1 MFASRLLV
9 FCSLSLSGA
18 TAAEADTTNPDLV
31 PFGERASM
39 LANAG
44 ITSPKGEAV
53 YYNPANLTR
62 IGHPELSVSGSTYL
76 RFDLSTDSLLVLQG
90 EDQPFDASGF
100 IAIPSTLVSTYEIG
114 SWALATAVLLPDI
127 FALKNRVT
135 FETPDLRL
143 TQVLDQ
149 KRQSLWIG
157 VGGARRITPELSV
170 GLSAF
175 VSQES
180 DSQLTFVRA
189 QIADPMQVYESFTNV
204 DRSVL
209 NLNAIA
215 GAFWQLAPSFGVG
228 ARVRAVPI
236 RLTGSGDVYQSE
248 LVTSMDEDV
257 SAEIELEDVHVSRPS
272 PWDIGLGFSLA
283 ATDTLELLADVNV
296 QLPATLRTMDDPT
309 LGVEESEVVA
319 APRVGLATEWEFSAE
334 KWLRLGLVYNQS
346 AVAEPETEADGTRET
361 YYGVTAGVAWR
372 KGRTTTALGSFFLQG
387 DASFIITGS
396 DPPREGS
403 ARARLYGALLTVS
416 YSL

>member
-1 MFASRLLV
+1 MRARGAFLMLA
-9 FCSLSLSGA
+9 CLSGSTDA
-18 TAAEADTTNPDLV
+18 IADTTNPDLI

-76 RFDLSTDSLLVLQG
+76 RFDLSTDALIVLQG

-100 IAIPSTLVSTYEIG
+100 IAIPSTLVSSYQIG
-114 SWALATAVLLPDI
+114 DWALATAVLLPDV

-135 FETPDLRL
+135 FETADLRL
-143 TQVLDQ
+143 TQVIDQ
-149 KRQSLWIG
+149 ERQSLWIG
-157 VGGARRITPELSV
+157 TGVARRITPDLSV

-175 VSQES
+175 VAHET
-180 DSQLTFVRA
+180 DSSLSFLHAEFAET
-189 QIADPMQVYESFTNV
+189 METYERFTNV

-209 NLNAIA
+209 NLDAIA

-248 LVTSMDEDV
+248 VLAGMEDMT
-257 SAEIELEDVHVSRPS
+257 AEVELEDVHVSRPA
-272 PWDIGLGFSLA
+272 PWDVGVGISFRPA
-283 ATDTLELLADVNV
+283 DTLELVADLDV
-296 QLPATLRTMDDPT
+296 QLPATLRTMDDPV

-319 APRVGLATEWEFSAE
+319 APRVGVGADWELASR

-346 AVAEPETEADGTRET
+346 ATREPDAESEGTRET
-361 YYGVTAGVAWR
+361 YYGVTGGFAWS
-372 KGRTTTALGSFFLQG
+372 KGRTTTALGGFFLRG
-387 DASFIITGS
+387 DASFIIAGS
-396 DPPREGS
+396 DPPREGD
-403 ARARLYGALLTVS
+403 AVARLYGAMLTVS